1 MTKQTFD
8 RMPLVPLRGMMIF
21 PHTVLHFD
29 VGRPQSVAAVE
40 RALLEDRKVFMVAQ
54 KEVDAEAPAL
64 SDLYETGTISE
75 IRQVLHLPGNNLRV
89 LVEGISRGRLK
100 DITSQEGGWLAEY
113 EPIPPF
119 NMGEMTEEI
128 AALVRLTK
136 EYFENYSQSSGRI
149 SAELL
154 RSVKRIED
162 PDNLV
167 DTIASNVINDLGE
180 RQGMLDVFSAAERLE
195 KLCMYLAKETQLA
208 GIEKMVQLRVK
219 MQIDKNQKDYY
230 LREQLK
236 VIQEELGEDD
246 QQELDDMRARM
257 EKTPLNEEAREKVEK
272 ELERLSRMAPGTPEI
287 SVSENYIQWILD
299 LPWGKYTKDRM
310 SLDRARRILDED
322 HFGMDKVKERIIEF
336 LAVRAMKMKDN
347 KDQAMKGSI
356 LCFVGPPGVGKTSI
370 VKAIARAMDRKF
382 VQMSLGGV
390 RDEAE
395 IYGHRRTYIGA
406 IPGRIVANLKRAGTM
421 NPVFLFDEIDKM
433 GHDFRGDPA
442 SAMLEVLDSEQNNHF
457 RDHYLEVPIDLSQVM
472 FVTTANTAGEIPAPL
487 LDRMEI
493 IEVSSYTE
501 EEKREIAKRHLLKR
515 QIAENGLPPRSVRMQ
530 DAAFRMVIEGYTR
543 EAGVRSLSRAL
554 AKIVRKAAVE
564 MLDTGAKYITVGK
577 DKAQSYL
584 GPERFMRGELLKSPA
599 VGVVNGLAYTE
610 VGGEMLQVECVVM
623 PGSGKFSLTGHL
635 GDVMKESGQAA
646 LSWVRAHSK
655 EFNLAEDF
663 PQKYDIHIH
672 VPEGATPKDGPSAG
686 VTMATAMV
694 SALTGRLVKQ
704 DVAMTGEIT
713 LAGRVLPIG
722 GIKEKLLA
730 AFRAGVNTLCLP
742 EENKKDVEELPGNI
756 QAKFDIHYVANIE
769 QVIDVA
775 LMKDKRDGN

>member
-1 MTKQTFD
+1 MLEQSVH

-40 RALLEDRKVFMVAQ
+40 RALQEGRKVLMVAQ
-54 KEVDAEAPAL
+54 KEVDAETPTL
-64 SDLYETGTISE
+64 KDLYETGTISE

-89 LVEGISRGRLK
+89 LVEGVSRARLV
-100 DITSQEGGWLAEY
+100 DIASEEGGWVGTY
-113 EPIPPF
+113 DPIPAFDTAEITP
-119 NMGEMTEEI
+119 EI

-136 EYFENYSQSSGRI
+136 EYFENYAQSSGRI
-149 SAELL
+149 SVELL

-162 PDNLV
+162 PDTLA
-167 DTIASNVINDLGE
+167 DTIASNVINDLAE
-180 RQGMLDVFSAAERLE
+180 KQSMLDVREAADRLE
-195 KLCMYLAKETQLA
+195 QLCMYLAKETQLA

-246 QQELDDMRARM
+246 QQALDDMRARL
-257 EKTPLNEEAREKVEK
+257 EKTPMNEEAREKAEK
-272 ELERLSRMAPGTPEI
+272 ELERLSRMTPGTPEV
-287 SVSENYIQWILD
+287 SVSENYIQWLLD

-336 LAVRAMKMKDN
+336 LAVRGMKMKGG
-347 KDQAMKGSI
+347 KDDAMKGSI

-406 IPGRIVANLKRAGTM
+406 IPGRIISNIKRAGTM

-457 RDHYLEVPIDLSQVM
+457 RDHYLEVPFDLSQVM

-501 EEKREIAKRHLLKR
+501 EEKRQIAKKHLLKR
-515 QIAENGLPPRSVRMQ
+515 QIAENGLPPRSVRMN

-564 MLDTGAKYITVGK
+564 MLDTGAEYITVNK
-577 DKAQSYL
+577 EKVRTYL
-584 GPERFMRGELLKSPA
+584 GPERFLRGELLRDPV

-610 VGGEMLQVECVVM
+610 VGGEMLAVECVVM
-623 PGSGKFSLTGHL
+623 PGNGKFTLTGQL

-646 LSWVRAHSK
+646 LSWVRAHGK
-655 EFNLAEDF
+655 EYGLSDDF
-663 PQKYDIHIH
+663 SQKSDIHIH
-672 VPEGATPKDGPSAG
+672 VPEGAIPKDGPSAG
-686 VTMATAMV
+686 VTMVTALL
-694 SALTGRLVKQ
+694 SALTGRKVKQ

-722 GIKEKLLA
+722 GVKEKLLA

-742 EENKKDVEELPGNI
+742 EENKKDVEELPENI
-756 QAKFDIHYVANIE
+756 RTRFDIHYVQRIQ

-775 LMKDKRDGN
+775 LVKEEKNGR